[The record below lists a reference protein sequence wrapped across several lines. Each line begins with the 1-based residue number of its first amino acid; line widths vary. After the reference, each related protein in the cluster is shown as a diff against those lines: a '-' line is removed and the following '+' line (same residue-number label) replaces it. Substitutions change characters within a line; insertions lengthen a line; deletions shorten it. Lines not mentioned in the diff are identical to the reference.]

1 MPNECLMINNG
12 PESNNTSAG
21 GAPIFL
27 VGFMGA
33 GKTTV
38 GRALARQLGWDFFDL
53 DVLIETQAGR
63 SVSAIFA
70 DSGEPEFRRLERE
83 ALQSCGE
90 LVRTVIALGGGA
102 YVPEENRTFLRL
114 IGKTVW
120 LDCPLEVCLR
130 RIGGDRSRPLLGG
143 DDEMR
148 ALFEHRSS
156 AYAQADFAVQAGN
169 HSPELLAIEI
179 TKLLGR

>member
-1 MPNECLMINNG
+1 MAEP
-12 PESNNTSAG
+12 NNTLAKD
-21 GAPIFL
+21 APIFL

-38 GRALARQLGWDFFDL
+38 GRALAKQLRYDFFDL
-53 DVLIETQAGR
+53 DGLIENQVGR

-70 DSGEPEFRRLERE
+70 NFGESEFRRLERE
-83 ALQSCGE
+83 ALQSCSE

-102 YVPEENRTFLRL
+102 YVSEENRTSLRL

-130 RIGGDRSRPLLGG
+130 RISGDRSRPLLGRE
-143 DDEMR
+143 DEMR
-148 ALFEHRSS
+148 ALLERRGS
-156 AYAQADFAVQAGN
+156 AYAQADFALQAGN
-169 HSPELLAIEI
+169 HSPELLALEI
-179 TKLLGR
+179 TKLLGRLTQ